1 MAANIDDNASTSLSS
16 GTNQNRLTI
25 DMSDNRKTGF
35 SNLTG
40 YSTNKDESTT
50 SQIHIPPISTVPS
63 TTHSVI
69 KPVINRPTTMKTSPT
84 TEYLMSPAS
93 YQRHVS
99 FPNGTTTATVAD
111 GRSVVPWNLGTRD
124 LSQEVADLPRTSETN
139 TNNQETVTL
148 STSVFSDGTPQ
159 WIPPGQKS
167 SRHRLLSCPPSKL
180 VEFAAQDNTNSAS
193 VSVRNQIT
201 KGDQAQT
208 SEHPA
213 MVNGNNLLQRQIS
226 AGPTF
231 NFSPTKTKLS
241 PSTGVFSEES
251 SSLLIDA
258 ERNRSFQP
266 DNYRTVAA
274 KSSPRNCVS
283 EQVAA
288 QLREGNRTSLVYKIH
303 GSGLP
308 DTSARYV
315 ADPRMAHG
323 DALPSMHLMQRVPF
337 DEPQTP
343 EGVDCESLPS
353 MTQSVFFPPSA
364 AWAQSTHHS
373 FIDKSQCSS
382 SGRRRRSKHG
392 VSRSHSHRT
401 VDQLKS
407 KQLSRESDADQLGY
421 GFPMAYYQRSISH
434 TVPSDVTAATDEWP
448 PVLAQWHHRRPVV
461 YSTESFDPVVR
472 SQWQI
477 RKEKRSKSGRST
489 HDLVNVDVGRQMQP
503 HHHSASAIFER
514 LDIQPWFH
522 FDLSRAKAEKILK
535 STPVGSFLVRQSET
549 SKSEYSLSIRHYTTS
564 EMEMLR
570 ALNHQLSPGRT
581 ESATDQT
588 PTEYLSGRSPFKT
601 SVPIHDN
608 APITLLEYQPLSPA
622 EAEWWRAQQRSKMIA
637 LSKFILG
644 PFSFSGQRRL
654 TDVLLGV

>member
-1 MAANIDDNASTSLSS
+1 
-16 GTNQNRLTI
+16 
-25 DMSDNRKTGF
+25 
-35 SNLTG
+35 
-40 YSTNKDESTT
+40 
-50 SQIHIPPISTVPS
+50 
-63 TTHSVI
+63 
-69 KPVINRPTTMKTSPT
+69 
-84 TEYLMSPAS
+84 
-93 YQRHVS
+93 
-99 FPNGTTTATVAD
+99 
-111 GRSVVPWNLGTRD
+111 
-124 LSQEVADLPRTSETN
+124 
-139 TNNQETVTL
+139 
-148 STSVFSDGTPQ
+148 
-159 WIPPGQKS
+159 
-167 SRHRLLSCPPSKL
+167 
-180 VEFAAQDNTNSAS
+180 
-193 VSVRNQIT
+193 
-201 KGDQAQT
+201 QT

-213 MVNGNNLLQRQIS
+213 IWLIGTICLRRQIS

-274 KSSPRNCVS
+274 KSSPRNCVQK
-283 EQVAA
+283 QVAA

-323 DALPSMHLMQRVPF
+323 DALPSMHLIQRVPF

-503 HHHSASAIFER
+503 HHHNGSILIYQE
-514 LDIQPWFH
+514 P
-522 FDLSRAKAEKILK
+522 KAEKILK

-549 SKSEYSLSIRHYTTS
+549 SKSEYSLSIRR
-564 EMEMLR
+564 E
-570 ALNHQLSPGRT
+570 N
-581 ESATDQT
+581 
-588 PTEYLSGRSPFKT
+588 
-601 SVPIHDN
+601 
-608 APITLLEYQPLSPA
+608 
-622 EAEWWRAQQRSKMIA
+622 
-637 LSKFILG
+637 
-644 PFSFSGQRRL
+644 
-654 TDVLLGV
+654 DVLHMRISKDENSGHYVLGEYSQPYPSISAMIYRYTRSLLPVRGTKPILLQFPVERTVQTQSLPKN